1 MNTIG
6 KLLGETTHKH
16 STGNHTL
23 TIAEIPAHKHNFQS
37 IAGSNGGDLGD
48 YTMEYLLEEGDA
60 YPGRAGIPTGGDWG
74 SYGTLWIT
82 ETGGSQAHNHGDTGE
97 ASNYQPTIVMNWI
110 VKAVMTV
117 PIQSSLV
124 TAYTDSATDVYSCDY
139 INEVIRTG
147 IGDNVPAGTIVDYD
161 GETIPEGWEA
171 AFDDAAVYVGP
182 TQPTDG
188 QEAWIQHSKN
198 LFDINGN
205 VNISGA
211 GGGQTSL
218 NSVSGNV
225 LTSNVNT
232 YSTHN
237 VGQKFTN
244 LNGKTFTVSA
254 KVLSVGTGTDGY
266 TAIYD
271 NNVLKK
277 GLSVQA
283 GQTVTLTYTGTT
295 DNIVVGFA
303 TASGTGAQFTDIQV
317 ELGDKRTEYEPYAT
331 SKILVKT
338 DNNSYDK
345 ILDHGD
351 MGHIGVSSIH
361 SKNMFNKN
369 GPLIA
374 YNGVWG
380 LSLCNFINREVLGKT
395 VTISLNKPVELIV
408 FGSNETNN
416 RILTASWTNKV
427 TFVVTEELLSL
438 SRSRHLFFVDNGTWI
453 NTKGAQVEY
462 DLQSEIGTER
472 TEYTDFCVIGSD
484 VYMPDEHVVG
494 TWIDGKPIYRRVLK
508 VSTSTLPLSINT
520 GATNIDDLVTGKL
533 QVKQSTSQ
541 DSSWRTVPW
550 LYNAGGYGT
559 EAWCGGWYLA
569 ESGIIYVQAGTNLSS
584 IQKYIVI
591 LEYTKTTD

>member
-1 MNTIG
+1 MILKDGKRIDGMGDSMPIG
-6 KLLGETTHKH
+6 
-16 STGNHTL
+16 
-23 TIAEIPAHKHNFQS
+23 S
-37 IAGSNGGDLGD
+37 IIEYNG
-48 YTMEYLLEEGDA
+48 
-60 YPGRAGIPTGGDWG
+60 
-74 SYGTLWIT
+74 
-82 ETGGSQAHNHGDTGE
+82 
-97 ASNYQPTIVMNWI
+97 
-110 VKAVMTV
+110 
-117 PIQSSLV
+117 
-124 TAYTDSATDVYSCDY
+124 TD
-139 INEVIRTG
+139 
-147 IGDNVPAGTIVDYD
+147 
-161 GETIPEGWEA
+161 IPEGWEILPE
-171 AFDDAAVYVGP
+171 DANVYVGAEEP
-182 TQPTDG
+182 TNE
-188 QEAWIQHSKN
+188 QEVWIQYSKN

-218 NSVSGNV
+218 NTVNGNV

-244 LNGKTFTVSA
+244 LKDKTFTVSA
-254 KVLSVGTGTDGY
+254 KILSVGTGTDGY

-271 NNVLKK
+271 NNTLVK

-283 GQTVTLTYTGTT
+283 GEIVTLTYTGTT

-303 TASGTGAQFTDIQV
+303 TASGTGAQFTNIQV
-317 ELGDKRTEYEPYAT
+317 ELGDERTEYEPYT
-331 SKILVKT
+331 TPKISIKT
-338 DNNSYDK
+338 TNNSYDK
-345 ILDHGD
+345 ILDHRD

-369 GPLIA
+369 GPLVA

-438 SRSRHLFFVDNGTWI
+438 SRERHLFFVDNGTWI
-453 NTKGAQVEY
+453 NTKGAQVAY

-484 VYMPDEHVVG
+484 VYMPDEHIVG

-508 VSTSTLPLSINT
+508 VSTSTLPVSINI
-520 GATNIDDLVTGKL
+520 GVTNIDDLVTGKL
-533 QVKQSTSQ
+533 QVKQSASQ

-550 LYNAGGYGT
+550 LYQAGGYGD
-559 EAWCGGWYLA
+559 ASWCGGWYLA
-569 ESGIIYVQAGTNLSS
+569 ESGIIYVQAGANLSS